1 MKTRSALASK
11 FASSPSSFTLCAA
24 QAYAAY
30 TRRVQSCA
38 RPLRVAAPSSSRR
51 PKSHRRRRERI
62 LGRHLQLSCRRRC
75 RRCSPS
81 RHLLPVSMSVPKASN
96 LFTLLASLKETA
108 SQVLEAPRRSHH
120 HQPVSTSGS
129 KARVQTAQ
137 LVTFGTAS
145 NPHEAPACMLG
156 SQCCPN
162 KHSKVIGGG
171 PRGV

>member
-51 PKSHRRRRERI
+51 PKSHRRLRERI

-75 RRCSPS
+75 RCGSPS
-81 RHLLPVSMSVPKASN
+81 CHLLPVSMSVPKASSRSVP
-96 LFTLLASLKETA
+96 LVSLEEMA
-108 SQVLEAPRRSHH
+108 REVLEAPRCR
-120 HQPVSTSGS
+120 HQRRRASTSEL
-129 KARVQTAQ
+129 KARVQIAPPVTVETA
-137 LVTFGTAS
+137 LATLETAS
-145 NPHEAPACMLG
+145 DPHEAPA
-156 SQCCPN
+156 
-162 KHSKVIGGG
+162 
-171 PRGV
+171 R